1 MTHSNN
7 SKSSNVDVD
16 NEIYNY
22 LNLTNPKSFLLF
34 AGAGSGKTRTLV
46 NVLQKIRDNNLHTL
60 IENGQKVAV
69 ITYTNAACTEI
80 QHRLEYDS
88 IFTVSTIHSFIWA
101 LINPFTSDIKDFLK
115 NKLEIDIAE
124 LTLKIKKARDKN
136 GKTALVNARRLSVKQ
151 KRLDELESIDSF
163 IYSPTS
169 NKVGRGTLNHSEV
182 ISIGAA
188 FIADKKLMQVV
199 LVNRYP
205 ILLIDESQ
213 DTNKSLLESFI
224 SVQKNNKSNFSL
236 GLFGDTM
243 QRIYSGGKDDLTTSL
258 PLDWKTPAKV
268 VNYRCPKRI
277 VTLINNIRRIDDKKE
292 QIPKDDA
299 AEGVVKLFIADST
312 SANKVEVEETIRSQ
326 MVKFSKDNNWESVSK
341 VKTLILEHSM
351 ASTRGEFHE
360 FYGPLSTVDSL
371 RDGALNG
378 SNKIISFIT
387 DIVLNFINSVL
398 EDDLFEIARII
409 KKNSLLLS
417 SSNTSFISDPL
428 GTLKEIDTDI
438 TVLKKILVNKTIK
451 IRDVLSNIHQANL
464 LILPDELI
472 GYLIDKNKE
481 NNESEADSE
490 LATEQDKAWLNALNA
505 NLMHVQNYATYI
517 TGNLGYAT
525 HQGVKGLEFERVIA
539 ILDDEESRG
548 FLFSYEKFF
557 GAKELTKKDVEN
569 EDAGIDSTIS
579 RTRRLFYVICSR
591 AEKSLAVVAYTKE
604 PNAVKQ
610 KAIDSNW
617 FSEEEIIILRH

>member
-1 MTHSNN
+1 MTLNIN
-7 SKSSNVDVD
+7 SKNSLVD

-22 LNLTNPKSFLLF
+22 LNLTDPKSFLLF

-46 NVLQKIRDNNLHTL
+46 NVLQKIRDNNLQTL

-88 IFTVSTIHSFIWA
+88 IFTVSTIHSFIWS

-115 NKLEIDIAE
+115 NKLEIDITE
-124 LTLKIKKARDKN
+124 LTLKINNARDKN

-151 KRLDELESIDSF
+151 KRLDELESIESF

-169 NKVGRGTLNHSEV
+169 NKIGRGTLNHSEV

-188 FIADKKLMQVV
+188 FIADKKLMQLV

-213 DTNKSLLESFI
+213 DTNKALLESFI

-268 VNYRCPKRI
+268 VNFRCPKRI

-299 AEGVVKLFIADST
+299 AEGVIKLFIADST
-312 SANKVEVEETIRSQ
+312 TANKVEIEETIRSQ

-360 FYGPLSTVDSL
+360 FYEPLSTVDSL

-387 DIVLNFINSVL
+387 DIVLNFINSVF
-398 EDDLFEIARII
+398 EDDLFEITRII

-428 GTLKEIDTDI
+428 GTLREIDTDI
-438 TVLKKILVNKTIK
+438 TALRKILVAKTTT

-464 LILPDELI
+464 LIIPDELI
-472 GYLIDKNKE
+472 GYLVDSNKE
-481 NNESEADSE
+481 NHESEADSE
-490 LATEQDKAWLNALNA
+490 LATELDKAWLNALNA
-505 NLMHVQNYATYI
+505 NLIHVQNYASYI
-517 TGNLGYAT
+517 AGNLGYAT

-569 EDAGIDSTIS
+569 EEAGIDSAIS